1 MLMSIYIY
9 IYTRINTTTTTRTNT
24 RNRNFLKNKTKYTTR
39 NKIFALA
46 CHQRRGLAENP
57 NGDGNGNTPTRV
69 CAWDPLTMVI
79 NQFPIMQLSETR
91 VSNKNTR
98 GHFTE
103 PPHLPYRQLLISPYC
118 RWSQCVLALM
128 PVQRCVIVTLL
139 LLIKRG
145 DCTPV
150 HHAPGPFRGAA
161 FSISATCVITSRR
174 EKERE

>member
-1 MLMSIYIY
+1 MSQFTTKQSKSKACAYIPYALPYKDVINALSRGLCFEFTNRVVSKHVMLMSIIHIY
-9 IYTRINTTTTTRTNT
+9 PRINTTTTTRTNT

-118 RWSQCVLALM
+118 R
-128 PVQRCVIVTLL
+128 
-139 LLIKRG
+139 
-145 DCTPV
+145 
-150 HHAPGPFRGAA
+150 
-161 FSISATCVITSRR
+161 
-174 EKERE
+174 

>member
-1 MLMSIYIY
+1 MPYALPYKDVINALSRGLCFEFTNRVVSKHVMLMSIYIY
-9 IYTRINTTTTTRTNT
+9 ISPNKHSNNNKELTLSRI
-24 RNRNFLKNKTKYTTR
+24 RNRNFLKNKTKYTIR

-46 CHQRRGLAENP
+46 CHQRRGLAGNP

-103 PPHLPYRQLLISPYC
+103 PPQPPHRQLLISPYC
-118 RWSQCVLALM
+118 RWSQTR
-128 PVQRCVIVTLL
+128 QYYW
-139 LLIKRG
+139 
-145 DCTPV
+145 
-150 HHAPGPFRGAA
+150 
-161 FSISATCVITSRR
+161 
-174 EKERE
+174 